1 MKRRIK
7 VQKKFWYQI
16 GTSAEGESY
25 GYVLLTPREAKIVSY
40 ATNKE
45 NWQGSEIEDWSGYFW
60 IDLDNP
66 IPYEKGKGI
75 ELQAE
80 KEIKETGG
88 K

>member
-1 MKRRIK
+1 M
-7 VQKKFWYQI
+7 QKKFWYQV

-45 NWQGSEIEDWSGYFW
+45 NWQGSEIEDWSGSFW

-66 IPYEKGKGI
+66 IPYEEGKGL
-75 ELQAE
+75 ELQKEE
-80 KEIKETGG
+80 KIEETNR